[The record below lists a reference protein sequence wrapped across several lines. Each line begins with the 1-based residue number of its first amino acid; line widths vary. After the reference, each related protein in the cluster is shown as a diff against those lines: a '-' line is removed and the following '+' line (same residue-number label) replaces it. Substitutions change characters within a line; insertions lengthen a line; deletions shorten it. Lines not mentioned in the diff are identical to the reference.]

1 MPARP
6 HRSCVHS
13 QELCASCT
21 PRRPGQ
27 VRRAAGWL
35 DVTTSGAGP
44 VVEGDQVAS
53 DRTSSTGR
61 QADPGRVLCLVDE
74 PDLRARLLAAC
85 REVAVSPDVRAGPPE
100 PAAWSTASLVLLD
113 ARSAEAVAV
122 LPRRSGVVLV
132 HHDPH
137 GGDPGS
143 EVWRLAVAAGAEHVV
158 VLPGGAGWLGEL
170 LVRSV
175 RPGGRCVAVVGARGG
190 AGATTTAIA
199 LATAAAATGR
209 RVVLV
214 DGDPLGAGVDLAMGA
229 EELPGLRWHDLHDVR
244 APLPPGGLAAAL
256 PVADGVSVLAWGR
269 GPAPEPRAVRA
280 VVRAALDEHDLVVL
294 DLPRAGE
301 AAASAAVTAPTCC
314 CASARAS
321 CGLSP
326 RRPPCCAGG
335 ARPPSCTCWSAG
347 RLRAG
352 WAGTTRGPPW
362 PPAWVPHQGGLVPTS
377 LSRVDVVRAEPG
389 LAAALERGE
398 AFAVGPRSP
407 LRRWAR
413 RWLVE
418 ELPVGQVR
426 AA

>member
-1 MPARP
+1 M
-6 HRSCVHS
+6 
-13 QELCASCT
+13 
-21 PRRPGQ
+21 
-27 VRRAAGWL
+27 
-35 DVTTSGAGP
+35 
-44 VVEGDQVAS
+44 AS

-61 QADPGRVLCLVDE
+61 PADPGRVLCLVDE

-100 PAAWSTASLVLLD
+100 PAGWSTASLVLLD

-122 LPRRSGVVLV
+122 LPRRPGVVLV
-132 HHDPH
+132 HHDPN

-158 VLPGGAGWLGEL
+158 VLPEGAGWLGEL

-199 LATAAAATGR
+199 LATAAAAAGR
-209 RVVLV
+209 SVVLV

-301 AAASAAVTAPTCC
+301 AAASAAAMAAHVLLCVCPGELRAV
-314 CASARAS
+314 ASAPAV
-321 CGLSP
+321 L
-326 RRPPCCAGG
+326 RR
-335 ARPPSCTCWSAG
+335 W
-347 RLRAG
+347 
-352 WAGTTRGPPW
+352 GTAAELHLLVRGPAP
-362 PPAWVPHQGGLVPTS
+362 GGLGGHDAGAAVAAGLGAAPGGIVPTS